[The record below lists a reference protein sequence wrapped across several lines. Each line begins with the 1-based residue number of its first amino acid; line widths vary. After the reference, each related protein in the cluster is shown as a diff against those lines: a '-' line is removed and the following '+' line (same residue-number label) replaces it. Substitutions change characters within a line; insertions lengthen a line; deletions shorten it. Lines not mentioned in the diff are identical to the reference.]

1 MSGFCTMDHLKSS
14 ELQKLLED
22 EAATLHIMH
31 SKIANQI
38 HILQVEEELFRRELA
53 KLQQEGSIVE
63 YSNQDPVQGV
73 NEIVEVTNED
83 AGEEGRYANQTTNRD
98 QADGAKNIVE
108 IASDDLDPRLDE
120 KPEAAHETGAEGV
133 NQIVEVT
140 DDEDEIM
147 REFGSEGYA
156 QALVA
161 SSHPWPEQEHASNLE
176 YEIFEP
182 SSDESESDV
191 EDLHKKRMMIPT
203 AFPSG
208 LPRTDV
214 GEKRQ
219 REEIPE
225 SDSEL
230 NSEMEVEENSNDHV
244 SPARSPPRKKQTPR
258 RKPLD
263 P

>member
-1 MSGFCTMDHLKSS
+1 MLGICTMDHLKSS

-38 HILQVEEELFRRELA
+38 HVLQVEEELFRRELA
-53 KLQQEGSIVE
+53 KLQEEGIAAE

-83 AGEEGRYANQTTNRD
+83 VGEEGSYTNQIANRD
-98 QADGAKNIVE
+98 HADGAKNIVE
-108 IASDDLDPRLDE
+108 IASDDLDRRLDE
-120 KPEAAHETGAEGV
+120 KPEAEHENGAEGV
-133 NQIVEVT
+133 NQIVEIT

-147 REFGSEGYA
+147 REICSEGYG
-156 QALVA
+156 QALT
-161 SSHPWPEQEHASNLE
+161 SSRPWPEQEHASNLE
-176 YEIFEP
+176 YEILEP
-182 SSDESESDV
+182 SSDESETDV
-191 EDLHKKRMMIPT
+191 EDSHKKRMMIPS
-203 AFPSG
+203 AFPTG
-208 LPRTDV
+208 VPRTDV

-225 SDSEL
+225 PDSEL
-230 NSEMEVEENSNDHV
+230 NSEMEVEEDSDDQV

-258 RKPLD
+258 RKPLGS
-263 P
+263 